1 MYRTVEDFIADWK
14 VNADGTLRT
23 INTLSDESLQVSIV
37 EGHNSLGWLAWHL
50 VSSIGF
56 FCSTVGLNV
65 PKIDPKAPVPT
76 SVQEIA
82 AKYDELAKAVVEQAS
97 TLSDEDIVAEVNSFA
112 GPIARGKF
120 LRTFIDHQTHHRGQ
134 MTVLIR
140 QAGLVPPAL
149 LGPTKEMSKF

>member
-1 MYRTVEDFIADWK
+1 MYRTVEDFISDWK
-14 VNADGTLRT
+14 DNADGTLRT
-23 INTLSDESLQVSIV
+23 IKALSDESLSVSIV

-50 VSSIGF
+50 VGSVGF
-56 FCSTVGLNV
+56 FCSTVGLSV
-65 PKIDPKAPVPT
+65 PKIDPKAPIPT
-76 SVQEIA
+76 SAQEIA
-82 AKYDELAKAVVEQAS
+82 AKYEEIAKAVTQQAA

-112 GPIARGKF
+112 GPIARGKL

-149 LGPTKEMSKF
+149 LGPTKELSNR